1 MTRTQGCRPRSAKSS
16 APGSPPTYDAAMSW
30 LHSRQS
36 LGIDLGLDRVRR
48 LLSALGDPQNSFR
61 SVHVAGT
68 NGKGSVATLLA
79 RALEL
84 SGHRT
89 GLYTS
94 PHLIHFSERFQVD
107 GSEISRGELAGVLTR
122 VRTIVDGLGETGD
135 SLTFFE
141 ICTAAAM
148 VHFADQAVSWAVVEA
163 GMGGRLDATNVIHPD
178 LAVITNVSLDHVD
191 FLGEDIETIAAEKA
205 GIIEPGVP
213 LVTAANGTALEVLRG
228 HATGQVVVVERE
240 KGDTASM
247 AAVGAHQRENAAVV
261 RAACSVLRT
270 LGVSVPG
277 DDVERALA
285 TTTLPGR
292 LESFEY
298 GSATVTIDSAHNP
311 AGARAVAG
319 HIDDGRRHDMIV
331 GFNRDKDW
339 QTMLRDLLPHARR
352 VWAVPVRSPR
362 SLHPAVAADFIRA
375 GSDVTVD
382 VASSVAEALQKAL
395 DDHARDV
402 LVTGS
407 ATLAGEARAIL
418 TGQPLDEVDGSR

>member
-1 MTRTQGCRPRSAKSS
+1 MTVSTA
-16 APGSPPTYDAAMSW
+16 GSYDAAMSW

-61 SVHVAGT
+61 IVHVTGT

-84 SGHRT
+84 SAHRT

-94 PHLIHFSERFQVD
+94 PHLIRFSERFQVD
-107 GSEISRGELAGVLTR
+107 GKEISRGELALVLTR
-122 VRTIVDGLGETGD
+122 VRTAIDGLGKVGD
-135 SLTFFE
+135 TLTFFE

-148 VHFADQAVSWAVVEA
+148 VHFEEQGVAWAVVEA
-163 GMGGRLDATNVIHPD
+163 GMGGRLDATNVIHPE

-213 LVTAANGTALEVLRG
+213 LVTAATGTALEVLRG
-228 HATGQVVVVERE
+228 RATGQVVVAEQG
-240 KGDTASM
+240 KGDTVSM
-247 AAVGAHQRENAAVV
+247 VAAGAHQQENAAVV
-261 RAACSVLRT
+261 RAACDVLRT

-277 DDVERALA
+277 DEVERALA
-285 TTTLPGR
+285 DTRLPGR

-298 GSATVTIDSAHNP
+298 DSATVTIDSAHNP
-311 AGARAVAG
+311 AGVRAVAG
-319 HIDDGRRHDMIV
+319 HIDDGRRYDMIV

-339 QTMLRDLLPHARR
+339 QTMLKHLLPHAQR
-352 VWAVPVRSPR
+352 VWVVPVRSPR
-362 SLHPAVAADFIRA
+362 SIHPGVPADFIRA
-375 GSDVTVD
+375 GFDVAVD
-382 VASSVAEALQKAL
+382 VVPSFAEALQRAL
-395 DDHARDV
+395 DNHARDV
-402 LVTGS
+402 LVIGS
-407 ATLAGEARAIL
+407 VTLAGEARAIL